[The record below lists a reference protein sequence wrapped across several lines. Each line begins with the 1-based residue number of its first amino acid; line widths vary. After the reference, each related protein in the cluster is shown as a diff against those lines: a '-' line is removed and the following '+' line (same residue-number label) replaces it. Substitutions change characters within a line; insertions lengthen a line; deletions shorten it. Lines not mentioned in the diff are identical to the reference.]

1 VADQD
6 EHAGPGRGKYSKVG
20 IKREEFQ
27 VFVKPVGGVCNLR
40 CSYCYYLEKKNIYP
54 GSQLKMSDEVLEM
67 YILQHLEATSED
79 SVMFSW
85 HGGEPLLAGIEFYR
99 KVVSLQKQYASG
111 RKILN
116 GIQTNGTLLDA
127 EWCRFLAEERFVIG
141 LSIDGP
147 GRLHNIH
154 RTTTGGIGS
163 FAKVMNGY
171 GLLRQYGIN
180 PEILCVVSSTNARYP
195 LEVYSFF
202 RKLGAEFITFLPL
215 VERSDEHE
223 GVTERTVL
231 PLEFGKFLSV
241 IFDRWVEN
249 DIGTM
254 KVQIFEEAARIAF
267 RQDHTLCIFKRECG
281 GVPVLEHN
289 GDFYSCDHYVDE
301 KHLLGNISNKSVSEL
316 INSEDQFRFGLAKKD
331 TLPQYCVDC
340 PVRDMCNGECPKNRF
355 ISTPDGEPGLN
366 YLCEGYRHFFNHC
379 KPFVE
384 ALSQVWNNT

>member
-1 VADQD
+1 M
-6 EHAGPGRGKYSKVG
+6 
-20 IKREEFQ
+20 KREEFQ
-27 VFVKPVGGVCNLR
+27 VFIKPVGALCNLG
-40 CSYCYYLEKKNIYP
+40 CSYCYYLEKKNIYT
-54 GSQLKMSDEVLEM
+54 GNQLRMSDEVLER
-67 YILQHLEATSED
+67 YIIQHLEATNED
-79 SVMFSW
+79 PVMFSW
-85 HGGEPLLAGIEFYR
+85 HGGEPLLAGIEFFR
-99 KVVSLQKQYASG
+99 KAVTVQKKHASG

-163 FAKVMNGY
+163 FTKVLNGH
-171 GLLRQYGIN
+171 GLLKKHGIN
-180 PEILCVVSSTNARYP
+180 PEILCVVNSSNVKYP

-202 RKLGAEFITFLPL
+202 RKLGAEYITFLPL
-215 VERSDEHE
+215 VEQTGRYED
-223 GVTERTVL
+223 VTERTV
-231 PLEFGKFLSV
+231 PSLEFGKFLST
-241 IFDRWVEN
+241 IFDWWVEN
-249 DIGTM
+249 DIGTV
-254 KVQIFEEAARIAF
+254 KVQIFEEAARPAF

-301 KHLLGNISNKSVSEL
+301 EHLLGNIKSKSLLEL
-316 INSEDQFRFGLAKKD
+316 INSEAQFRFGMDKKD
-331 TLPQYCVDC
+331 TLPQYCLDC

-355 ISTPDGEPGLN
+355 IISPDGEPGLN
-366 YLCEGYRHFFNHC
+366 YLCEGYRYFFNHC

-384 ALSQVWNNT
+384 AISQVWNET